1 MKGRTKISDKDLQD
15 QIRVG
20 IRKALLRV
28 ATVDSDGVAK
38 IGKTQVSLL
47 SLEKMAKDLYS
58 KDELSHLYNH
68 PEQDNEPGT
77 LVLDRIDT
85 GGQGRATISRRVTA
99 EGLRDNFG
107 VINSEELNFRQ
118 RTLVNAVIFEV
129 TQQILGTLMAANPM
143 DRTLNE
149 KVERATRA
157 VLKDVDFREMGM
169 ENPGDNSINIKFIA
183 SFEGPAK
190 KPKQSVSDPT
200 SNATPPKLA
209 RQNSMELQAKSSRS
223 GFFSR
228 FKKAEQ
234 PTENPVLTAA
244 RDEVR
249 ALQKEIDA
257 LNRSINNPNISE
269 TTRNQSTEMRDLIV
283 TKLREAEKQL
293 LVVQLEESRKVSPST
308 PTLGKK

>member
-1 MKGRTKISDKDLQD
+1 MKSRKNEENLQD
-15 QIRVG
+15 QIRSG
-20 IRKALLRV
+20 IRKAFLGV
-28 ATVDSDGVAK
+28 AALNSDGVAK
-38 IGKTQVSLL
+38 IGKTQVSLM
-47 SLEKMAKDLYS
+47 SLEKMAKGLYS
-58 KDELSHLYNH
+58 NDELNDLYNH
-68 PEQDNEPGT
+68 PERDNESGT

-99 EGLRDNFG
+99 EGLRDKFG
-107 VINSEELNFRQ
+107 VSNSESLNFRQ
-118 RTLVNAVIFEV
+118 LALVNAVIFDV
-129 TQQILGTLMAANPM
+129 TQQIVGKLMVENPK

-149 KVERATRA
+149 KVEKATRA
-157 VLKDVDFREMGM
+157 VLKNVDFREMGM